1 MKKYYCIT
9 VLALIV
15 VTLLQVY
22 NISLHRA
29 DALNCAALQKF

>member
-15 VTLLQVY
+15 VTLPQIRNLLGFVGFC
-22 NISLHRA
+22 L
-29 DALNCAALQKF
+29 